1 MSGKETN
8 RWMVVLAALGIQICL
23 GAIYIWSVFQPPLI
37 KLFGWTQTTASL
49 TFTITILSFA
59 IFTIIAG
66 RIQDQIG
73 PRWVAT
79 GGGILLGLGLI
90 LAKFTTSPT
99 WLYLTFGVMGGCGIG
114 AAYVTPLATCV
125 KWFPDKKGLITGLA
139 VAGFGGGA
147 LVFTPIADKLFIPK
161 LGVLNTFAALG
172 VIFAVLVVLCA
183 QLLKNP
189 PPGYRPAGWTPP
201 TTGAGAV
208 AARDFSTGE
217 MVGTMQFYLIWLT
230 YLVGSAAGL
239 MVISVAK
246 PFAVGA
252 GLSAGLAMW
261 AVMIVSIF
269 NALGRLTWGTLS
281 DKLGRVRT
289 LMIIFIICG
298 LTMFFLSSMK
308 MSMAL
313 VGCSLVGFCF
323 GGYLAVYPSLTADYF
338 GTKNL
343 GMNYGT
349 VFVAYGMGAVVG
361 PLLANKIKDLTGA
374 YDTAFVIAAV
384 MCLVALG
391 LAFLIKA
398 PGASKAKA

>member
-8 RWMVVLAALGIQICL
+8 RWVIVLAALGIQICL

-37 KLFGWTQTTASL
+37 KLFGWSQTTASL

-59 IFTIIAG
+59 LFTIIAG

-90 LAKFTTSPT
+90 LAKFTTSPI

-147 LVFTPIADKLFIPK
+147 LVFTPIADKIFIPT

-172 VIFAVLVVLCA
+172 IIFALLVVLCA
-183 QLLKNP
+183 QILKNP
-189 PPGYRPAGWTPP
+189 PPGYSPAGWTPP

-208 AARDFSTGE
+208 SARDFTTGE
-217 MVGTMQFYLIWLT
+217 MVGTPQFYLIWLT

-281 DKLGRVRT
+281 DKMGRVRT

-298 LTMFFLSSMK
+298 LTMFFLGSMK

-361 PLLANKIKDLTGA
+361 PLLANKIKDMTGA

-391 LAFLIKA
+391 LSFLIKA